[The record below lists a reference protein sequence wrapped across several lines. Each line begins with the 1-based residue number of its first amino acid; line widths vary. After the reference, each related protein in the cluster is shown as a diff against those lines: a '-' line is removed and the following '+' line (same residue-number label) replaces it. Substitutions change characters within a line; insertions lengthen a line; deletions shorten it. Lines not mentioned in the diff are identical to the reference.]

1 MGKFTLFTD
10 KNVEFKVGHDNPR
23 ERKLNTN
30 YFVNDSRITMIA
42 KLQNGI
48 SQSETL
54 PHYAEYPPF
63 LFTLKSSGCT
73 HTLQHCTDYSWY
85 KPSEIRY
92 SWYDR
97 QMTVTKR
104 HISLSAIISLRNTP
118 CNIRL
123 WIMLI
128 RCFTLPLFTLLTVR
142 FNVFGD
148 LITNKNWNT

>member
-1 MGKFTLFTD
+1 M
-10 KNVEFKVGHDNPR
+10 
-23 ERKLNTN
+23 
-30 YFVNDSRITMIA
+30 NDSRIITMIV

-48 SQSETL
+48 IESETL

-73 HTLQHCTDYSWY
+73 PTLQHCTDYNSWY

-92 SWYDR
+92 SWYGR
-97 QMTVTKR
+97 QMTVTER
-104 HISLSAIISLRNTP
+104 HIALSAIISLRNTP

-123 WIMLI
+123 WIMLP
-128 RCFTLPLFTLLTVR
+128 RCFALPLFTLFTVR

-148 LITNKNWNT
+148 LITNINETRRPKLCTNFS